1 MKMKRRWFAHPLGS
15 LGLLLVWLLLVNDF
29 TSLGHWLLGASLGIL
44 IPYLLD
50 GWWPNLVQV
59 HSWRHVGVFVKNM
72 FVDVIKANFEAAR
85 LIFGS
90 TEKLEPSFIDL
101 HYDLESEFAIFVLA
115 SAISLA
121 PCTVAASVD
130 RRRKV
135 IVVHALHSL
144 DDQAVIDAIKQRYE
158 APLMKVFPC
167 SVA

>member
-50 GWWPNLVQV
+50 GWWPNLVQI
-59 HSWRHVGVFVKNM
+59 HSWKHVSIFTIHM
-72 FVDVIKANFEAAR
+72 LVDVVKANFDAAK
-85 LIFGS
+85 LILS
-90 TEKLEPSFIDL
+90 PVENLEPSFIDL
-101 HYDLESEFAIFVLA
+101 HYDLDNELAIFALA

-121 PCTVAASVD
+121 PCTVAVSVD